1 MRFTSVN
8 LLLLFTISYGIN
20 SAGQKADPLYH
31 WDLEKITGRTVT
43 EQMAGTADTLEG
55 NYSPV
60 KGVSGNA
67 IRLDGYTTVICN
79 KGREVSITTGSV
91 TTEAWIAL
99 GAYPWNWCPVVAQRS
114 RVSGGKKANGG
125 FSMEVGPRGE
135 LGLKI
140 FIEGNEILCVSE
152 KFALGLF
159 EWMHVAATFQ
169 EGSGLKIYINGQPAG
184 SHDLKGG
191 ANYSPNNQIRIGM
204 NDHPVNPSNLIGEA
218 GYKPFWYSIDGIID
232 EVKIY
237 NSALSGDYFK
247 EQVTS
252 QKPKEAP
259 ELPERKLPFV
269 TQDHPSFGAYYT
281 KLKYY
286 KEWDQLWPV
295 ASDPDIV
302 VTFKESPVKMVFWR
316 GTRYSPAWVTDNN
329 LWMTDQSV
337 ESWNDEEGCLEH
349 MQDRHCRYSHV
360 RMIED
365 NDARKVIHW
374 RYAPVSAYNDLWN
387 EDPKTGWA
395 VWIDEYYYIYPDATA
410 IRKATWKT
418 GAMGRPVQFQE
429 SMPLTGPGQT
439 RGDVME
445 IAYLKIANMD
455 GDTLQ
460 LLYRE
465 NPTAIDKGR
474 IPEAPNIQQH
484 NFKSD
489 YDPFII
495 FEPGNKMQ
503 YIMDRDIKNLL
514 TPGTCNHWPVGQAN
528 CDGRVTQASD
538 RPASFLGF
546 PISDPIIHD
555 DDDGRSYHS
564 SIYGM
569 VDRPMED
576 LVQMA
581 GSWVNAPE
589 LILHPNQK
597 SIGAQYDRSQK
608 AYIVKSETG
617 HVDGIKASIPCTET
631 SPLFNPAMVIEGWG
645 EAVPEILLNGKK
657 LKPGDDFSFGHR
669 KNLNSTSLILW
680 IKLRSTK
687 PQELEIHQLSY
698 TEGDTSR

>member
-1 MRFTSVN
+1 MKITLVN
-8 LLLLFTISYGIN
+8 LLLLFTISHGIN
-20 SAGQKADPLYH
+20 TSGQKADPLYH
-31 WDLEKITGRTVT
+31 WDLEKITERTVT
-43 EQMAGTADTLEG
+43 EQIAATSDTIEG
-55 NYSPV
+55 NFTPV
-60 KGVSGNA
+60 RGVRGNA
-67 IRLDGYTTVICN
+67 IRLDGYTTVIRN
-79 KGREVSITTGSV
+79 KGKKGSIKAGSV

-99 GAYPWNWCPVVAQRS
+99 GAYPWNWCPIVAQRS
-114 RVSGGKKANGG
+114 KVLGGKEASGG
-125 FSMEVGPRGE
+125 FSMEIGPRGE

-140 FIEGNEILCVSE
+140 FIQGNEILCVSE

-159 EWMHVAATFQ
+159 EWTHVAATYE
-169 EGSGLKIYINGQPAG
+169 EGFGLKIFINGQAAG
-184 SHDLKGG
+184 SYDLKGS
-191 ANYSPNNQIRIGM
+191 ANFSPKNQIRIGM

-218 GYKPFWYSIDGIID
+218 GYKPFWYSIDGILD

-247 EQVTS
+247 EQYTS

-259 ELPERKLPFV
+259 ELPERKLPLV
-269 TQDHPSFGAYYT
+269 TQDTPSFGAYYT

-286 KEWDQLWPV
+286 KEWDQLWAV
-295 ASDPDIV
+295 HSDPDIV
-302 VTFKESPVKMVFWR
+302 VTFKDSPVKMIFWR

-374 RYAPVSAYNDLWN
+374 RYAPVSAYNELWN

-418 GAMGRPVQFQE
+418 GAIGSPVQFQE
-429 SMPLTGPGQT
+429 SMPLTGPGQN

-445 IAYLKIANMD
+445 KAYLEVANMD
-455 GDTLQ
+455 GETLQ
-460 LLYRE
+460 LHYRE
-465 NPTAIDKGR
+465 NPEAIEDHLIPDK
-474 IPEAPNIQQH
+474 PNIQQH

-495 FEPGNKMQ
+495 FEPGNNMH

-514 TPGTCNHWPVGQAN
+514 TPGTCNHWPVGQPN

-546 PISDPIIHD
+546 PISNPIIHD
-555 DDDGRSYHS
+555 EKNGRSYHS

-569 VDRPMED
+569 GDRPMAD

-581 GSWVNAPE
+581 GSWVKAPE
-589 LILHPNQK
+589 FILLSDQK
-597 SIGAQYDRSQK
+597 LTGAQYDRSQK
-608 AYIVKSETG
+608 AYVVKSETG
-617 HVDGIKASIPCTET
+617 YVDGIKAKIDCSET
-631 SPLFNPAMVIEGWG
+631 SPLFNPAMVIEDWG
-645 EAVPEILLNGKK
+645 EAVPEIILNGKK
-657 LKPGDDFSFGHR
+657 LTPGDDYSFGHQ

-687 PQELEIHQLSY
+687 SLELEIHQSSHLNSP
-698 TEGDTSR
+698 TS